1 MTKHLHFIFTV
12 VAVLIGLSLQAAN
25 KPKEAD
31 FGVMAKQVFSIVE
44 VETVNAATF
53 ASDDNKFT
61 IYISDGTLYIKYAKP
76 QELINGEVF
85 VYNLLGK
92 EITRKRLENNDVNE
106 IPIPVQNTCYI
117 VRISYSGKIYTQKVI
132 PSSN

>member
-1 MTKHLHFIFTV
+1 MTKYLHIIFTV
-12 VAVLIGLSLQAAN
+12 IAVSIGLSLQAVN

-44 VETVNAATF
+44 VESVNAASF
-53 ASDDNKFT
+53 ATDENKFT
-61 IYISDGTLYIKYAKP
+61 IYISDGILYIKYSKP
-76 QELINGEVF
+76 QELVNGEVF

-92 EITRKRLENNDVNE
+92 EIARKRLENNEVNE
-106 IPIPVQNTCYI
+106 IAIPIQNTCYI